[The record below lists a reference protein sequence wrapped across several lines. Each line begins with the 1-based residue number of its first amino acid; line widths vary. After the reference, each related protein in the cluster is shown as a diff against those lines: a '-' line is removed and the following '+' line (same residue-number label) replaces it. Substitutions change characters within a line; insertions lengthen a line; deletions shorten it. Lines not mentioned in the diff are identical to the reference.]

1 MTARPYRAIPRDKRA
16 SGPEKHPT
24 LTLTG
29 EFTKTRSGSFDKIRA
44 LNYYCANRSGE
55 KFQLKYVKI
64 IGTGSSVP
72 EAVLS
77 NSDLE
82 KMVETSDEWITS
94 RTGIKERRI
103 ADENTAASDIA
114 YEAAEKALKAA
125 GVNPHELDVIIVG
138 TVTPD
143 FIFPSTGCVLQSR
156 LGAKKAYAFDLMA
169 GCSGFLYT
177 LHVAEGIIKS
187 GGAEKILVIGVD
199 VLSKVTDFE
208 DRSTCILFGDGAGAV
223 VLTASDEPGILSC
236 ILSSDGDDWDLLY
249 VPAGGSRTPIGEDVL
264 RSREQYIKMKGNDVF
279 KVAVKSMES
288 ATVDA
293 IAKANI
299 SPEDIDLFVP
309 HQANYRILEAVRKR
323 LDFPEE
329 KVFANLDKY
338 GNTSAASIPLALDEA
353 VRKGSLMEGNL
364 VLFAAFGAGFTWGAS
379 VVRF

>member
-1 MTARPYRAIPRDKRA
+1 M
-16 SGPEKHPT
+16 
-24 LTLTG
+24 
-29 EFTKTRSGSFDKIRA
+29 
-44 LNYYCANRSGE
+44 
-55 KFQLKYVKI
+55 KYAKI

-72 EAVLS
+72 ETVLS

-82 KMVETSDEWITS
+82 KMVDTSDEWITS

-103 ADENTAASDIA
+103 ADENTAASDVA
-114 YEAAEKALKAA
+114 YGAAEKALRAA
-125 GVNPHELDVIIVG
+125 GVSPQQLDVIIVG
-138 TVTPD
+138 TITPD
-143 FIFPSTGCVLQSR
+143 FIFPSTGCILQNR

-187 GGAEKILVIGVD
+187 GGAEKILAIGVD

-208 DRSTCILFGDGAGAV
+208 DRSTCILFGDGAGAA
-223 VLTASDEPGILSC
+223 VLTASDEPGILSS
-236 ILSSDGDDWDLLY
+236 ILSSDGSHWDLLY
-249 VPAGGSRTPIGEDVL
+249 VPAGGSRTPIDEEVL
-264 RSREQYIKMKGNDVF
+264 KTREQYIKMEGNDVF

-293 IAKANI
+293 IAKANV
-299 SPEDIDLFVP
+299 SPKDIDLFVP

-338 GNTSAASIPLALDEA
+338 GNTSGASIPLALDEA
-353 VRKGSLMEGNL
+353 VRQGSVGEGSL
-364 VLFAAFGAGFTWGAS
+364 VLFAAFGAGFTWAAS

>member
-1 MTARPYRAIPRDKRA
+1 M
-16 SGPEKHPT
+16 
-24 LTLTG
+24 
-29 EFTKTRSGSFDKIRA
+29 
-44 LNYYCANRSGE
+44 
-55 KFQLKYVKI
+55 KYVKI

-72 EAVLS
+72 ETVLS

-94 RTGIKERRI
+94 RTGIRERRI
-103 ADENTAASDIA
+103 ADENTAASDVA
-114 YEAAEKALKAA
+114 YEAADKALKAA
-125 GVNPHELDVIIVG
+125 GVSPQQLNAIIVG

-156 LGAKKAYAFDLMA
+156 LGAKNAYAFDLMA

-199 VLSKVTDFE
+199 VLSKVTDFK
-208 DRSTCILFGDGAGAV
+208 DRSTCILFGDGAGAA
-223 VLTASDEPGILSC
+223 VLTASGEPGILSS
-236 ILSSDGDDWDLLY
+236 ILSSDGNDWDLLY
-249 VPAGGSRTPIGEDVL
+249 VPAGGSRTPIGEEAL
-264 RSREQYIKMKGNDVF
+264 KNREQYIRMKGNDVF

-293 IAKANI
+293 IAKANVH
-299 SPEDIDLFVP
+299 PEDIDLFVP

-323 LDFPEE
+323 LCFPEE

-353 VRKGSLMEGNL
+353 IRQEKVKEGSL

-379 VVRF
+379 VVKL

>member
-1 MTARPYRAIPRDKRA
+1 M
-16 SGPEKHPT
+16 
-24 LTLTG
+24 
-29 EFTKTRSGSFDKIRA
+29 
-44 LNYYCANRSGE
+44 
-55 KFQLKYVKI
+55 KYAKI

-72 EAVLS
+72 ETVLS

-103 ADENTAASDIA
+103 ADENTASSDVA
-114 YEAAEKALKAA
+114 YGAAEKALRAA
-125 GVNPHELDVIIVG
+125 GVSPQELDVIIVG
-138 TVTPD
+138 TITPD
-143 FIFPSTGCVLQSR
+143 FIFPSTGCILQNR

-187 GGAEKILVIGVD
+187 GGAEKILAIGVD

-208 DRSTCILFGDGAGAV
+208 DRSTCILFGDGAGAA
-223 VLTASDEPGILSC
+223 VLTASDEPGILSS
-236 ILSSDGDDWDLLY
+236 ILNSDGSHWDLLY
-249 VPAGGSRTPIGEDVL
+249 VPAGGSRTPIDEEVL
-264 RSREQYIKMKGNDVF
+264 KTREQYIKMEGNDVF

-293 IAKANI
+293 IAKANV
-299 SPEDIDLFVP
+299 SPKDIDLFVP

-338 GNTSAASIPLALDEA
+338 GNTSGASIPLALDEA
-353 VRKGSLMEGNL
+353 VRQGSVGEGSL
-364 VLFAAFGAGFTWGAS
+364 VLFAAFGAGFTWAAS